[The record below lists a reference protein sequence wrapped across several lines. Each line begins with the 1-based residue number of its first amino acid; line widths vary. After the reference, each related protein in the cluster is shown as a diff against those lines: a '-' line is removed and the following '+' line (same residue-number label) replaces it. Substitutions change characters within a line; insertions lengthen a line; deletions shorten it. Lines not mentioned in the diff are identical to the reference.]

1 MNLYQIS
8 DSKIKLTMND
18 IVLLE
23 LDFISIKCN
32 CVTLTLILFILY
44 WPFVHLHEI
53 QSIFLNSVFSII
65 FLNKIRKN
73 SVI

>member
-32 CVTLTLILFILY
+32 CV
-44 WPFVHLHEI
+44 
-53 QSIFLNSVFSII
+53 
-65 FLNKIRKN
+65 
-73 SVI
+73 